1 MKILMLT
8 YQGDPAGSTQ
18 SVIFLC
24 RKLAAIGHDI
34 FLGARSESLIFRT
47 LQGSAVKCVSM
58 SFGRFGGEASRQI
71 AELVEKEGIQIVN
84 AQSSQDRYAAM
95 RARFFHGMKAK
106 VVFTRRQ
113 MPNSSRLSGLLASLG
128 AHRIIAVSRAVAD
141 ALAARW
147 VTRSKLE
154 VVYNG
159 TPREKYEGVDPSDTE
174 KLRQELGI
182 PEGTTVIGCIARRKR
197 QDILLRALP
206 YLPEDA
212 VVLLVGEGEV
222 PEWKAIVEEMKPGQR
237 MLMLPHSDNILPY
250 YGLITVSVLP
260 SLIEG
265 LSQTVLESMM
275 LGVPVAASRWGGNP
289 EIVQDDRCG
298 LLFEPLDPQDLA
310 EKVNRI
316 LKDKD
321 LRSQFIERGRK
332 RVLDEFTVE
341 RTAERTLEVF
351 ERLLSTD

>member
-24 RKLAAIGHDI
+24 RRLAALGHEI
-34 FLGARSESLIFRT
+34 FLGARPESLIYRT
-47 LQGSAVKCVSM
+47 LESSAVKCVPM
-58 SFGRFGGEASRQI
+58 SFDRFGGAASRQI
-71 AELVEKEGIQIVN
+71 AELVAKEGIRIVN

-95 RARFFHGMKAK
+95 RARFFHGMQAK

-113 MPNSSRLSGLLASLG
+113 MPDSSRLSGLLASLG

-141 ALAARW
+141 ALAERW
-147 VTRSKLE
+147 VARSKLE

-159 TPREKYEGVDPSDTE
+159 TPREKYEHVDPADTAR
-174 KLRQELGI
+174 LRQELDI
-182 PEGTTVIGCIARRKR
+182 PEGRAVIGCIARRKR

-212 VVLLVGEGEV
+212 VILLVGEGEV
-222 PEWKAIVEEMKPGQR
+222 PEWKAIVDEIKPRQR
-237 MLMLPHSDNILPY
+237 VLMLPHSDNILPY
-250 YGLITVSVLP
+250 YGLLTVSVLP

-289 EIVQDDRCG
+289 EIVQDGECG
-298 LLFEPLDPQDLA
+298 LLFEPLSPKDLA
-310 EKVNRI
+310 DKINRI
-316 LKDKD
+316 LKDGE
-321 LRSQFIERGRK
+321 LRARFIERGRQ
-332 RVLDEFTVE
+332 RVLEEFTVE